1 MKSYTLRPDT
11 FHTEL
16 QCTLSE
22 PFDDCFNLNGTSA
35 QVDRKKLDQALYLLR
50 AFMLRRVKSEVE
62 DKLPPRLETTINVP
76 MSEMQIF
83 WTRRLLMRD
92 AKLLKRVE
100 DRRAGRVGGA
110 GGDTDAVADADAE
123 ASDVNGHAAGDWK
136 RLQSLF
142 MQLRK
147 ASNHPFLFPGAE
159 RTPSWLPATEEIIK
173 ASGKMQLLDRLL
185 PKLQA
190 GGHRV
195 VLFSQFTSMLD
206 LLDDYLSMRRVAYCR
221 LDGSTNRVQRQVN
234 IDMFNAPSS
243 ELFCFIMSTRAGGLG
258 VNLQTA
264 DTVILYDS
272 DWNPQVD
279 LQAQDRAHRIGQTK
293 TVHVYRLITE
303 NTIEEKI
310 IERAEMKLR
319 LDAAVIQSGRLSTT
333 KGGAKAS
340 KDDMKSAIRYGFEHL
355 YNIQCSEIFT
365 LRNEKLHTE
374 A

>member
-1 MKSYTLRPDT
+1 MVRSGSFEFFFSRDVMWRCLILDEGHKIKNEHALVSLAVKKIKAQYSLILTGTPLQNNL
-11 FHTEL
+11 HEL
-16 QCTLSE
+16 FAVLQFLHPTIFIDSE

-35 QVDRKKLDQALYLLR
+35 QVDRKKLDQAHYLLR

-100 DRRAGRVGGA
+100 DRRAGRVGGVGGVGGA

-206 LLDDYLSMRRVAYCR
+206 ILDDYLSMRRVAYCR

-243 ELFCFIMSTRAGGLG
+243 EFFCFIMSTRAGGLG

-272 DWNPQVD
+272 DWNPQV
-279 LQAQDRAHRIGQTK
+279 G
-293 TVHVYRLITE
+293 VHSVYF
-303 NTIEEKI
+303 
-310 IERAEMKLR
+310 
-319 LDAAVIQSGRLSTT
+319 S
-333 KGGAKAS
+333 
-340 KDDMKSAIRYGFEHL
+340 Y
-355 YNIQCSEIFT
+355 Y
-365 LRNEKLHTE
+365 
-374 A
+374 